1 MDIIVEDVSKSINKT
16 QVLSGINM
24 ELHSG
29 KIYGFQGPNGCGKT
43 MLMRL
48 ISGLIRPT
56 IGTVYVNGK
65 KLGIDLDFPDSMGL
79 LIENPAFLPNYTGL
93 KNLELLVNIRNIVST
108 NEIRTAIQRVGLNP
122 DDRRTFRK
130 FSLGMKQRLGIAA
143 AIMESPELIILDE
156 PFNALD
162 EQGVEQIRHI
172 IDAEKKRGA
181 LIIIACHDAQILE
194 SMADEIY
201 SIHEGQISERT
212 LCAN

>member
-1 MDIIVEDVSKSINKT
+1 MDIIIENVYKSINKT

-56 IGTVYVNGK
+56 SGTVYVNGK
-65 KLGIDLDFPDSMGL
+65 RLGIDLDFPESMGL
-79 LIENPAFLPNYTGL
+79 LIENPAFLPNYTGM
-93 KNLELLVNIRNIVST
+93 KNLELLANIRNIISM

-130 FSLGMKQRLGIAA
+130 FSLGMKQRLGIAS
-143 AIMESPELIILDE
+143 AIMERPELIILDE

-162 EQGVEQIRHI
+162 EQGVELILHI
-172 IDAEKKRGA
+172 IDDEKKRGA
-181 LIIIACHDAQILE
+181 LIIIACHDARILE
-194 SMADEIY
+194 SMTDEIY
-201 SIHEGQISERT
+201 SIHDGKIG
-212 LCAN
+212 N

>member
-65 KLGIDLDFPDSMGL
+65 KLGIELDFPDSMGL

-93 KNLELLVNIRNIVST
+93 KNLELLANIRNIVTT

-201 SIHEGQISERT
+201 SIHEGQISKRT